1 MIWIVQPPASSST
14 VRTTRRP
21 TRRAFLAV
29 AAGSLTVGAGCL
41 TDGGGGGGGSEGYGD
56 WFDDVDNYD
65 GAVDRSGQS
74 ETRVDVGAEDGLAF
88 APAAIEVDPGTT
100 VVWEWT
106 GRGGGHNVVE
116 RDGAFESPL
125 LQAEGE
131 TWSYTFEEVG
141 VFPYLCEPHRT
152 LGMKG
157 GVDVV
162 GESDG

>member
-1 MIWIVQPPASSST
+1 MQPPASSST
-14 VRTTRRP
+14 VRPARRRP

-29 AAGSLTVGAGCL
+29 AAGSLAVGTGCL
-41 TDGGGGGGGSEGYGD
+41 NDGSGGSGGEGYGD
-56 WFDDVDNYD
+56 WFDDVDNHD
-65 GAVDRSGQS
+65 GAVDRTGQS
-74 ETRVDVGAEDGLAF
+74 ETSVAVGAEDGLAF

-116 RDGAFESPL
+116 RDDAFSSPL

-141 VFPYLCEPHRT
+141 VFPYFCDPHRT

-162 GESDG
+162 GGADGDG